1 MLWEPLKELEEGEA
15 KSRRKKTEIIKKRE
29 HYFLN
34 TEAVI
39 YVDKEVTCVEK
50 YMINKELLEDPQHS

>member
-1 MLWEPLKELEEGEA
+1 MEEGEA
-15 KSRRKKTEIIKKRE
+15 KSRRRKKTLIIKKGE

-39 YVDKEVTCVEK
+39 YVDKEVICVEK
-50 YMINKELLEDPQHS
+50 YVINKELLEDTQHS